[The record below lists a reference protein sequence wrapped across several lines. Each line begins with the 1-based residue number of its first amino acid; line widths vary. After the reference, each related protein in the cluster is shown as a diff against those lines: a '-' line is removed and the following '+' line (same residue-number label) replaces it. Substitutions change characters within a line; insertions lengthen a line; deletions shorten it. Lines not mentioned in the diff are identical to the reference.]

1 MTPTLTDHSGHSAR
15 TTGLR
20 VLRRAA
26 VALGVAAPLLLTA
39 TPAFAG
45 GLFPAPAPAPTP
57 TPVTATV
64 GAPVGANFHG
74 MWSTYTDAQRITM
87 LDGLKAA
94 GVDSVR
100 LDVSWAMLQPVGP
113 TSYDA
118 WGTGFVDR
126 VIGLAN
132 ARGIKPL
139 VMLWMTPG
147 WANNHAGDR
156 VLPTNPADYARVAQ
170 WSAARWNGKVVGWEV
185 WNEPNSPSFMVG
197 ADPVA
202 YTRLLKAAY
211 PAFKA
216 GSAATPVLTGG
227 VEYNDTNWLTRMYA
241 AGAKG
246 SFDAIATHPYMGMAD
261 ADPSLADDGTMWT
274 FTHAAAVHRLMVAN
288 GDGTK
293 KLWFTEFGWSTH
305 ATAAGTPNWNR
316 GVTEAVQSQYLV
328 KAAALVDSTMPYV
341 ARLYLYSERDTSTG
355 NVQYDS
361 YGIYR
366 PDFTAK
372 PVLTGIRTANSS

>member
-1 MTPTLTDHSGHSAR
+1 MTPTLTDHSGQSFAR
-15 TTGLR
+15 SR
-20 VLRRAA
+20 VRLLARAA
-26 VALGVAAPLLLTA
+26 AALGVAAPLVLSGGTA
-39 TPAFAG
+39 WA
-45 GLFPAPAPAPTP
+45 APLWSAPP
-57 TPVTATV
+57 PVTAAV
-64 GAPVGANFHG
+64 AGASTGVPVGANFHG
-74 MWSTYTDAQRITM
+74 MWSTYSDAQRILL

-94 GVDSVR
+94 GADSVR
-100 LDVSWAMLQPVGP
+100 LDVSWGMLQPTGP
-113 TSYDA
+113 TTYDA

-126 VIGLAN
+126 VIAMAN

-147 WANNHAGDR
+147 WANGNAGDR

-185 WNEPNSPSFMVG
+185 WNEPNSTSFMAG

-216 GSAATPVLTGG
+216 GSPSTPVITGG
-227 VEYNDTNWLTRMYA
+227 VEYNDSGWLRRMYA

-246 SFDAIATHPYMGMAD
+246 SFDAIATHPYMGVAD
-261 ADPSLADDGTMWT
+261 ADPALADDGTMWT
-274 FTHAAAVHRLMVAN
+274 FTHAAAVHALMVEY
-288 GDGTK
+288 GDGAK

-305 ATAAGTPNWNR
+305 ANAAGVENWNR
-316 GVTEAVQSQYLV
+316 GVSETVQSTRLV
-328 KAAALVDSTMPYV
+328 QAAAVVDSIMPYV
-341 ARLYLYSERDTSTG
+341 ARMYLYSERDTSTG
-355 NVQYDS
+355 NAQYDS

-366 PDFTAK
+366 LDFTAK
-372 PVLTGIRTANSS
+372 PVLTGLRTVNTS

>member
-1 MTPTLTDHSGHSAR
+1 MAR
-15 TTGLR
+15 TETDTAQNVRSSGLR
-20 VLRRAA
+20 ALGRAA
-26 VALGVAAPLLLTA
+26 TVFAVAVPIILATGPAWAGTAAPVARTA
-39 TPAFAG
+39 TG
-45 GLFPAPAPAPTP
+45 TG
-57 TPVTATV
+57 V
-64 GAPVGANFHG
+64 PVGANFHG
-74 MWSTYTDAQRITM
+74 MWSTYTDAQRITV

-100 LDVSWAMLQPVGP
+100 LDVSWAMLQPVNG

-118 WGTGFVDR
+118 WGTSFVDR

-147 WANNHAGDR
+147 WANNKAGDR

-185 WNEPNSPSFMVG
+185 WNEPNSNAFMVG

-202 YTRLLKAAY
+202 YTRLLRAAY
-211 PAFKA
+211 PAFKT
-216 GSAATPVLTGG
+216 GSPTTPVITGG
-227 VEYNDTNWLTRMYA
+227 TEYNDTTWLRRMYA

-246 SFDAIATHPYMGMAD
+246 AFDAIATHPYMGVAD
-261 ADPSLADDGTMWT
+261 ADPALADDGTMWT
-274 FTHAAAVHRLMVAN
+274 FTHAAAVHNLMVEY
-288 GDGTK
+288 GDGAK

-305 ATAAGTPNWNR
+305 ATAAGANNWDR
-316 GVTEAVQSQYLV
+316 GVTDDMQSTRLIQ
-328 KAAALVDSTMPYV
+328 AAAVVNNSMPYV
-341 ARLYLYSERDTSTG
+341 ARMYLYSERDTNTG
-355 NVQYDS
+355 NPQYDS

-366 PDFTAK
+366 YDFTAK
-372 PVLTGIRTANSS
+372 PVLTGLRTVNS